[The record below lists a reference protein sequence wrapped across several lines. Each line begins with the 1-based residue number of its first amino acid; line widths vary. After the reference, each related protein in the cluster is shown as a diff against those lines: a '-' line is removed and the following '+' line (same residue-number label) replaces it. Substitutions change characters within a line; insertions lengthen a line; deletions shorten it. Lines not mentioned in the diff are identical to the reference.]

1 MNVSE
6 INKAILTGNFTSAEM
21 ASIVDA
27 LKMKRSMIAQHNRWT
42 VAPGQDVTINSAKH
56 GVMQGKVLNVK
67 RTKATVLVNG
77 MQWLVPL
84 SMLA

>member
-6 INKAILTGNFTSAEM
+6 INKAILVGNFTATELVSM
-21 ASIVDA
+21 IDA
-27 LKMKRSMIAQHNRWT
+27 VKMKRAQIAQHNRWT
-42 VAPGQDVTINSAKH
+42 VTPGQDVTVNSSKH
-56 GVMQGKVLNVK
+56 GVMKGKVVNVK